1 LTIPFID
8 FQEGSVAAMNGDE
21 MRMELVCPA
30 CAAVERCGY
39 SQMLMR
45 LQGVGVMRRSK
56 DPEPTLVRELFGST
70 ADRFACAT
78 CERVGLHVRQGE
90 ADDWEDWGGAVACKS
105 CRQPIPRERLE
116 IFPGTKLCAACQQKD
131 DAGANDEP
139 EYCPRCG
146 NIMSVRLKSGT
157 SRYVMSCPTCGNR

>member
-1 LTIPFID
+1 MNID
-8 FQEGSVAAMNGDE
+8 QC
-21 MRMELVCPA
+21 RMELTCPS
-30 CAAVERCGY
+30 CSTVERCGY
-39 SQMLMR
+39 AQMLTR

-56 DPEPTLVRELFGST
+56 DPEPTLVRELFKST
-70 ADRFACAT
+70 ADRFVCSSCA
-78 CERVGLHVRQGE
+78 RVGLGVREVQD
-90 ADDWEDWGGAVACKS
+90 DDWDQWGGAVACRG

-131 DAGANDEP
+131 DSGANDEP

-157 SRYVMSCPTCGNR
+157 SRYVMSCPTCGSR